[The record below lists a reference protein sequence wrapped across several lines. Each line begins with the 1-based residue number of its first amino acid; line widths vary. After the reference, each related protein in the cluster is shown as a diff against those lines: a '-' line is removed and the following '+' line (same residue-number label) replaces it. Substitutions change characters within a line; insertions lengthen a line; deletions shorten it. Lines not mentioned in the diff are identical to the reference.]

1 MIIRKIILALLPTVT
16 FTASAQDIS
25 SILRQIE
32 ANNIGL
38 KALAVDNEATA
49 ADLAAENALG
59 GPSAEFSPF
68 WQKGVDGLS
77 SSELIVSQEFDFPTL
92 YRARRKAA
100 DLEAQAANHRYDMAR
115 QELLLQVKLKCLELA
130 RLNTEQGY
138 LTTRHEY
145 SHEILRLLARR
156 EEEGGASALD
166 VNKTRLQHMSLEA
179 DLARNKASRRAIV
192 DELTV
197 LNGGI
202 PLTLDSLDYPA
213 EDILPPLESL
223 RSRLIEADPALA
235 EARAEI
241 AAATQGV
248 AISRQSWLP
257 SISAGYRRNTAPG
270 EAQNGMLIGL
280 TFPVWS
286 NSSRIRAARA
296 RRSAAEM
303 RADDAAVRAEGE
315 LKSRYDELTDLR
327 RVIDSYDTTLM
338 AESLRLLNKSVE
350 TGHISVLEYYTE
362 SDLIYEKL
370 SELSE
375 ARFAYHTI
383 LANMTRSE
391 L

>member
-1 MIIRKIILALLPTVT
+1 MIIRNIILSVLPAVT
-16 FTASAQDIS
+16 IMASAQDIS
-25 SILRQIE
+25 SVLRQIE
-32 ANNIGL
+32 TNNIEL

-68 WQKGVDGLS
+68 WQKGVDGMS

-92 YRARRKAA
+92 YGARRKAA
-100 DLEAQAANHRYDMAR
+100 GLEMEAANRRYDVAR
-115 QELLLQVKLKCLELA
+115 QELLLQAKLKCLELA
-130 RLNTEQGY
+130 RLHTEYGY
-138 LTTRHEY
+138 LSARHEY
-145 SHEILRLLARR
+145 SHEILRLLAKR

-179 DLARNKASRRAIV
+179 DLARNEASRRALV

-197 LNGGI
+197 LNGGL
-202 PLTLDSLDYPA
+202 PLGLDSLNYPA
-213 EDILPPLESL
+213 EDILPPFETL
-223 RSRLIEADPALA
+223 RSRLIESDPALA

-241 AAATQGV
+241 AAAGQGV
-248 AISRQSWLP
+248 AVSRMSWLP
-257 SISAGYRRNTAPG
+257 SINAGYRRNTAPG

-280 TFPVWS
+280 SFPVWS

-296 RRSAAEM
+296 RRTAAEM
-303 RADDAAVRAEGE
+303 RADDATVRAEGE

-327 RVIDSYDTTLM
+327 RVIDSYDTALM
-338 AESLRLLNKSVE
+338 TESLRLLNKSVE

-375 ARFAYHTI
+375 ARYTYHTI

>member
-1 MIIRKIILALLPTVT
+1 MKTGLSLIFACLALSI
-16 FTASAQDIS
+16 SAQDIP
-25 SILRQIE
+25 SILKQVE
-32 ANNIGL
+32 ANNIEL
-38 KALAVDNEATA
+38 RALAVDNEAAA
-49 ADLAAENALG
+49 ADLAADNALG

-68 WQKGVDGLS
+68 WQKGVGGLS

-92 YRARRKAA
+92 YAARRKAA
-100 DLEAQAANHRYDMAR
+100 ALEGETAARRYDVAR
-115 QELLLQVKLKCLELA
+115 QALLLDVKLKCLELA
-130 RLNTEQGY
+130 RLHTQHGY
-138 LTTRHEY
+138 LTARHEY

-179 DLARNKASRRAIV
+179 DLARNEASCRALI

-202 PLTLDSLDYPA
+202 ALSIDSIGYPA
-213 EDILPPLESL
+213 EELLPPFETL
-223 RSRLIEADPALA
+223 RSRLLDADPTLA
-235 EARAEI
+235 EARSEI
-241 AAATQGV
+241 AAARQGE

-257 SISAGYRRNTAPG
+257 SINAGYRRNAAPG
-270 EAQNGMLIGL
+270 EAQNGMLLGL
-280 TFPVWS
+280 SFPVWS
-286 NSSRIRAARA
+286 NSSRVRAARA

-315 LKSRYDELTDLR
+315 LRSRYDELTDLR
-327 RVIDSYDTTLM
+327 RVIESYDLTLM
-338 AESLRLLNKSVE
+338 EESLRLLNKAVE

-362 SDLIYEKL
+362 SDVIYEKL

-375 ARFAYHTI
+375 ARFAYHTL